1 MANEEPLEVR
11 LTCLTEEA
19 AEDIVKRC
27 AEVPKERLGETHSAR
42 REANVVIISYT
53 NKLWPYD
60 IVDMASDL
68 GATDDAEAGRV
79 LACL

>member
-1 MANEEPLEVR
+1 MATETLEVR

-27 AEVPKERLGETHSAR
+27 DEVPKERLGKTNSAR
-42 REANVVIISYT
+42 REANVVIIGYT

-60 IVDMASDL
+60 IADMASDL
-68 GATDDAEAGRV
+68 GAADDVEVSKV